1 MVTTSLRLVWRSKL
15 VLRIQETLQCDE
27 FWFPGCTTSDTNA
40 NLFGDLQSCQ
50 KLADMCKG
58 ESWACYTFS
67 EIATICLSR
76 GCSGERIASSAKVCD
91 FRELHADSTS
101 DHAAST
107 AVYDVA
113 TTSTSVAS
121 FDCTSSPNAWSSVW
135 RRRNVWWRWR
145 RRWWCS

>member
-1 MVTTSLRLVWRSKL
+1 LL

-67 EIATICLSR
+67 EIA
-76 GCSGERIASSAKVCD
+76 
-91 FRELHADSTS
+91 
-101 DHAAST
+101 AAAAAGQILQQFT
-107 AVYDVA
+107 G
-113 TTSTSVAS
+113 
-121 FDCTSSPNAWSSVW
+121 FDLN
-135 RRRNVWWRWR
+135 NIGGNFGGLFGG
-145 RRWWCS
+145 